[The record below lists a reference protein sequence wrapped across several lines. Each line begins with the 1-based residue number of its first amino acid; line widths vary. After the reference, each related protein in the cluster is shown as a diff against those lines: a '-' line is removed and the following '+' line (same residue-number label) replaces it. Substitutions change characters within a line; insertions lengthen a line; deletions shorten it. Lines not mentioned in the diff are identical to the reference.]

1 MLSSERRYDERGGSA
16 LAPLAAVCL
25 LIALVVSASPGVV
38 RPALGADA
46 EPAAGNAGAVEFHF
60 FWSETCS
67 HCRRARPFVEAL
79 PARHPWLNVH
89 SLEVSLDRENL
100 ERYVVMAGELGHEA
114 RSVPAFLFCGA
125 LYTGFDQAA
134 TTGQFL
140 EDLLI
145 ACHGRRLGGSAAG
158 EIAPTGTTVHL
169 PLLGEIDPSRYS
181 LPVLTL
187 VLAGLDSF
195 NPCAFFVLLFLL
207 SLLVHAR
214 SRTRILFIGGV
225 FVLFSGLMYFVFMA
239 AWLNLFLIVGQMR
252 LVTGI
257 AGAVAVTLAALNI
270 KEYLWFGQGPSLSI
284 PEQAKPGLFR
294 RMRNLTSAEH
304 LLPMVVATV
313 TLAIAANTYELLC
326 TAGFPMV
333 YTRALTL
340 GELGPGQHYLYLALY
355 NIIYVVPLAAVVLVF
370 AYTLGSR
377 KLGEREGRVLKL
389 ASGLMML
396 GLGLVLLIA
405 PALLDNVLF
414 AIGMLGGA
422 VGLTA
427 LVELVVRWRERRA
440 ARSTQS
446 R

>member
-1 MLSSERRYDERGGSA
+1 V
-16 LAPLAAVCL
+16 PLAVACL
-25 LIALVVSASPGVV
+25 LLALFASTSPGVV
-38 RPALGADA
+38 RPALGAETEPVA
-46 EPAAGNAGAVEFHF
+46 ENAGAVELYF
-60 FWSETCS
+60 FWTEDCG
-67 HCRRARPFVEAL
+67 HCRRARPFVETL
-79 PARHPWLNVH
+79 PSRHSWLNLH
-89 SLEVSLDRENL
+89 SLEISRNRENL
-100 ERYVVMAGELGHEA
+100 DRYLTMAGTLGQEA
-114 RSVPAFLFCGA
+114 GSVPAFLFCGA
-125 LYTGFDQAA
+125 LYTGFDNAT

-140 EDLLI
+140 EDRLIECHERLL
-145 ACHGRRLGGSAAG
+145 G
-158 EIAPTGTTVHL
+158 ESTPGESAPTGKRMHL
-169 PLLGEIDPSRYS
+169 PLLGEIDSGRYS

-187 VLAGLDSF
+187 VLAGLDSV

-225 FVLFSGLMYFVFMA
+225 FVLFSGLIYFVFMA
-239 AWLNLFLIVGQMR
+239 AWLNLFLIVGRVR

-257 AGAVAVTLAALNI
+257 AGAVAVVLATLNI
-270 KEYLWFGQGPSLSI
+270 KEYFWFGRGPSLSI
-284 PEQAKPGLFR
+284 PEHAKPGLFR
-294 RMRNLTSAEH
+294 RMRNLTGAEH
-304 LLPMVVATV
+304 PLPMVVATV
-313 TLAIAANTYELLC
+313 ALAIAANTYELLC

-340 GELGPGQHYLYLALY
+340 SELGPGQHYLYLALY
-355 NIIYVVPLAAVVLVF
+355 NIIYVVPLACVVLVF

-427 LVELVVRWRERRA
+427 LVELVVRRRERRA
-440 ARSTQS
+440 ARSRS
-446 R
+446 SS